1 MANDSGAVSDY
12 LSLFSDTDEDVSK
25 YVQLITL

>member
-1 MANDSGAVSDY
+1 MANDSGAVSDN

-25 YVQLITL
+25 YVQFITQ